1 MNKLNQNNY
10 VSFYNLKF
18 DIDKFLSLLE
28 EKEKILDFGCGNGI
42 WENKLYPQIEK
53 IYLFDIDKK
62 LKDDLKKKYNSE
74 QFNVINSIKNIQFD
88 VVLMQ
93 SVIQY
98 LSDDEVSNFLI
109 EAKYPEKI
117 IISDIPK
124 FNRFIELFLLLLFN
138 QRRFYFSIKTVLLKN
153 YLVTDFYFRNY
164 KAYIKLFKNYKI
176 QKINNL
182 SEGKLTR
189 YSLVLEK
196 IKK

>member
-28 EKEKILDFGCGNGI
+28 EKETILDFGCGNGI

-53 IYLFDIDKK
+53 IYLFDIDEK

-124 FNRFIELFLLLLFN
+124 FNRF
-138 QRRFYFSIKTVLLKN
+138 Y
-153 YLVTDFYFRNY
+153 
-164 KAYIKLFKNYKI
+164 
-176 QKINNL
+176 
-182 SEGKLTR
+182 
-189 YSLVLEK
+189 
-196 IKK
+196 